1 MKIAMKKLR
10 IIPLFLLVCFLSNCK
25 KSDSSTEN
33 TDQSNPQKDNIGTNL
48 NNTLMLQA
56 VNAIRTTGCDCSGE
70 KMPPVPALTWNDQLA
85 LAAKLHTEDMVK
97 NNFFDHTN
105 KEGKSPGDRIKA
117 AGYTYRFYAENIAI
131 INTDEKGVVAYWLT
145 SQGHCKNIMDSR
157 AKEIGV
163 ARANNSWTMD
173 LAAKL

>member
-1 MKIAMKKLR
+1 MKTAMKKFL
-10 IIPLFLLVCFLSNCK
+10 ILPLFLLVCLLSNCK
-25 KSDSSTEN
+25 KSNSSREE
-33 TDQSNPQKDNIGTNL
+33 TDQSKPQKDNVGTNL

-56 VNAIRTTGCDCSGE
+56 VNAIRATGCDCSGE
-70 KMPPVPALTWNDQLA
+70 RMPAVPALTWNDQLA

-97 NNFFDHTN
+97 NNFFDHVN

-117 AGYTYRFYAENIAI
+117 ADYTYRFYAENIAI

>member
-1 MKIAMKKLR
+1 
-10 IIPLFLLVCFLSNCK
+10 
-25 KSDSSTEN
+25 
-33 TDQSNPQKDNIGTNL
+33 
-48 NNTLMLQA
+48 
-56 VNAIRTTGCDCSGE
+56 
-70 KMPPVPALTWNDQLA
+70 MPAVPALTWNDQLA

-97 NNFFDHTN
+97 NNFFDHVN

-131 INTDEKGVVAYWLT
+131 ISTDEKGVVAYWLT
-145 SQGHCKNIMDSR
+145 SQGHCKNIMDNR